1 MFRLHLYSI
10 FECYA
15 WYVLS
20 IWMEY
25 EDLWQNCDIW
35 QAEQATVQHSHVI
48 LSLKNNSLPL
58 SNTQTCMHSKRKC
71 VTSPHLASWL
81 GSFPDA
87 KVADEPG
94 QGQTHGQL
102 PAHSPHVLNT
112 IWYLQYPASDWAQRT
127 QRFYT
132 EDLHCELV
140 HCTCAQQM
148 LQMVQGWK
156 INKAKRLDEW
166 CAN

>member
-1 MFRLHLYSI
+1 MFCYFILFWLRYVKIASI
-10 FECYA
+10 FSLWVLCPICIKLLKGVRRSLTKL
-15 WYVLS
+15 WYLTS
-20 IWMEY
+20 WTSY
-25 EDLWQNCDIW
+25 S
-35 QAEQATVQHSHVI
+35 ATLPLPT

-58 SNTQTCMHSKRKC
+58 SNTQTCMHSKR
-71 VTSPHLASWL
+71 VTFPHLASWL

-127 QRFYT
+127 QEILYSRFT
-132 EDLHCELV
+132 LWISLQHM
-140 HCTCAQQM
+140 CAT
-148 LQMVQGWK
+148 
-156 INKAKRLDEW
+156 NA
-166 CAN
+166 